1 MSAQTQFQADLKA
14 EQIPADALAYV
25 GARARNRFYDF
36 VLKRFTASGMTKA
49 ELARKIGKGPDRVNR
64 LLGAPGNWTI
74 ETVAELLAGIS
85 GEEILPNA
93 QDFFGRTCSNMS
105 QEQLLGHL
113 IGAVERNEIRPVL
126 ATTKIQPATFPAEFF
141 STSSSSGS
149 AHTVSPKWHTV

>member
-1 MSAQTQFQADLKA
+1 MSAQTQFQSDLTA

-36 VLKRFTASGMTKA
+36 VLKRFNASGMTKA

-74 ETVAELLAGIS
+74 ETIAELLAGIS

-93 QDFFGRTCSNMS
+93 QDFSGRTCSNMS

-113 IGAVERNEIRPVL
+113 LGAEAKNERLSARQGAGKSYRLLYIHGSPPAKSELEI
-126 ATTKIQPATFPAEFF
+126 
-141 STSSSSGS
+141 TS
-149 AHTVSPKWHTV
+149 